1 MIKLFFYGHCAA
13 TESLA
18 CTLKDVD
25 QLAGESTEMV
35 QAHQA
40 GNQLNNNFPLETTP
54 TMHMTACEDHFVPV
68 ALSQHSVVVPPFDSS
83 LSLMLHD
90 SSLLSDLS
98 LSLSLTL
105 SMHNCSEYL
114 WPSTAPTWC
123 WLRSWCCS
131 NTSEHYWRNRS
142 PTSQHSTYS
151 GEQRG

>member
-1 MIKLFFYGHCAA
+1 M
-13 TESLA
+13 
-18 CTLKDVD
+18 KDVD

-98 LSLSLTL
+98 LSLAHPLNAQLLRVLVALDCSYLVLAQILVLQQHLRTL
-105 SMHNCSEYL
+105 LEEQISHI
-114 WPSTAPTWC
+114 TAFNL
-123 WLRSWCCS
+123 LR
-131 NTSEHYWRNRS
+131 
-142 PTSQHSTYS
+142 
-151 GEQRG
+151 